1 MLGLNDDYFE
11 ILLILKKKLNIT
23 KRYYLYNFIEKEVN
37 NLNQNNDFKS
47 SYKKWLLENIILI
60 DILKKNKDIY
70 CVLDEGIIHKIFIM
84 FSLKENNKIFVNKAL
99 KFVENYKNLY
109 MIKTDLKKIKQRHSK
124 RIIKNDGFIYEN
136 NQQIVEEYKNFE
148 NFNKLISKKLK
159 YKTIIN

>member
-1 MLGLNDDYFE
+1 
-11 ILLILKKKLNIT
+11 
-23 KRYYLYNFIEKEVN
+23 
-37 NLNQNNDFKS
+37 
-47 SYKKWLLENIILI
+47 
-60 DILKKNKDIY
+60 
-70 CVLDEGIIHKIFIM
+70 M

-109 MIKTDLKKIKQRHSK
+109 LIKTDLKKIKQIYFK